1 MILVGQ
7 MDSPFVRRVAVTLNL
22 YAMPFEREIIS
33 VYGDAD
39 AVRKINPLG
48 KVPALVLEDGETLFD
63 SQMIIDYL
71 DEQASEQSLS
81 AEGFLATVLQHELD
95 HLDGVLYIDRIED
108 PSKLAFLE
116 EYARY
121 HAEDD

>member
-1 MILVGQ
+1 

-48 KVPALVLEDGETLFD
+48 KVPALV
-63 SQMIIDYL
+63 
-71 DEQASEQSLS
+71 
-81 AEGFLATVLQHELD
+81 
-95 HLDGVLYIDRIED
+95 R
-108 PSKLAFLE
+108 
-116 EYARY
+116 R
-121 HAEDD
+121 

>member
-1 MILVGQ
+1 

-48 KVPALVLEDGETLFD
+48 KVPALVRRWRHCEG
-63 SQMIIDYL
+63 
-71 DEQASEQSLS
+71 APKSLPLS
-81 AEGFLATVLQHELD
+81 GRRRL
-95 HLDGVLYIDRIED
+95 
-108 PSKLAFLE
+108 
-116 EYARY
+116 
-121 HAEDD
+121 